1 MFFNFIGN
9 YFKAIWALGNIA
21 GDSSEFRDM
30 ILNCGG
36 IKPLIK
42 ILQTTENKNSIK
54 HGTWALSNLCRGK
67 PLPDFEQV
75 KEAIPI
81 LASVVIKEDD
91 PEVLTNATWAL
102 SHLSDGNDSRIQSVI
117 DTGCVPRL
125 VALLKL
131 SFVICLNYI

>member
-1 MFFNFIGN
+1 M
-9 YFKAIWALGNIA
+9 GNITL
-21 GDSSEFRDM
+21 DSCEFRDK

-42 ILQTTENKNSIK
+42 ILQITDDKNTIK

-67 PLPDFEQV
+67 PLPYFEQV

-81 LASVVIKEDD
+81 LASVAIKEDD
-91 PEVLTNATWAL
+91 PEVLIEATWAL
-102 SHLSDGNDSRIQSVI
+102 SYLSDGRDSRIQSI
-117 DTGCVPRL
+117 IGIGCVPRL

-131 SFVICLNYI
+131 SFDIFLNYI

>member
-1 MFFNFIGN
+1 M
-9 YFKAIWALGNIA
+9 
-21 GDSSEFRDM
+21 
-30 ILNCGG
+30 
-36 IKPLIK
+36 
-42 ILQTTENKNSIK
+42 
-54 HGTWALSNLCRGK
+54 
-67 PLPDFEQV
+67 

-91 PEVLTNATWAL
+91 PEVLSDAAWAL
-102 SHLSDGNDSRIQSVI
+102 SYLSDGSDSRIQSVI

>member
-1 MFFNFIGN
+1 
-9 YFKAIWALGNIA
+9 
-21 GDSSEFRDM
+21 M

-42 ILQTTENKNSIK
+42 ILQTTENKNTIK

-81 LASVVIKEDD
+81 LASVVIKEED
-91 PEVLTNATWAL
+91 PEVLTDATWAL
-102 SHLSDGNDSRIQSVI
+102 SYLSDGSDNRIQSVI

-125 VALLKL
+125 VHLLK
-131 SFVICLNYI
+131 